1 MLTLITFF
9 INTRSKL
16 EGILNSAGLNHARML
31 VLYLLDNSPSEQRAL
46 KSFKDRFLNL
56 FEDISLLLAM
66 AIHSH
71 FRMPVVL
78 RLNKTLAKTV
88 KWTLIPEMNSLKEPN
103 SQSSES
109 NNDDH
114 YERDFFKV
122 QLVFKRMSN
131 PVRRF

>member
-9 INTRSKL
+9 INTRNKL

-56 FEDISLLLAM
+56 FKDISLLLAM

-71 FRMPVVL
+71 FRMPVAL

-103 SQSSES
+103 SQSGES

-122 QLVFKRMSN
+122 QLVFK
-131 PVRRF
+131 